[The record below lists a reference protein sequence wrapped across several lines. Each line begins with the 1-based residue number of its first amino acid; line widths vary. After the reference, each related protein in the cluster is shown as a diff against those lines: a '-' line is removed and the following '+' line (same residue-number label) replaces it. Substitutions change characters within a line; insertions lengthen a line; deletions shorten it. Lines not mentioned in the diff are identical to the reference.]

1 MPCWEV
7 RTIEIAFQAK
17 HKDLLQKAI
26 DRMGYTGNSVVQIE
40 DDYLKFGYE
49 QIPLDDT
56 PINVDRRLSQTINTL
71 KRSYSEVCI
80 EEVAKKRKWA
90 LRKKNSQSMKLV
102 RY

>member
-7 RTIEIAFQAK
+7 RTIQIAFQAK

-26 DRMGYTGNSVVQIE
+26 DRVGFDKSVRI
-40 DDYLKFGYE
+40 DGDYLKFGYTR
-49 QIPLDDT
+49 IPLDGT
-56 PINVDRRLSQTINTL
+56 PTEVDQQLSQTLNTL
-71 KRSYSEVCI
+71 KRNYSEVCI
-80 EEVAKKRKWA
+80 EEVARKKKWA